1 MSKKETVF
9 GGTMLSQEKL
19 LKVIAEDLRVCRGA
33 THAPTDTSGRDRQFM
48 EISTLTRHMEWAE
61 NANNDQATLEEI
73 VRSLEKNMVVHY
85 QEWRK
90 RATVKS

>member
-1 MSKKETVF
+1 
-9 GGTMLSQEKL
+9 MLSQEKL

-33 THAPTDTSGRDRQFM
+33 THASTDAPGRDRQIM
-48 EISTLTRHMEWAE
+48 EIATLTRHLEWAE
-61 NANNDQATLEEI
+61 NANNDQAVLEEI

-85 QEWRK
+85 QEWRE